1 MNNDKFK
8 YVEKN
13 SQQVKSFQAYQ
24 FVTEV
29 YKNDITHRNVP
40 GFLFKNGCSYLDCLI
55 EDFDKE
61 GCRPNF
67 KDYTG
72 WWDDLDEG
80 DYIFEHEGG
89 LKSLPFAEFE
99 HQFKPD
105 VNNSGRYL
113 ISKEEPQEY
122 TAFQIFKTT
131 ADFLYEHTSTTIEDK
146 FNRVMRDAVYGCGW
160 GAESFLRF
168 TRTSKPY
175 SSSDYELGLE
185 YKDSLYGDWTKVN
198 SGDYLVY
205 AHKSK
210 EYHIYSATTFE
221 SRFVAKK

>member
-13 SQQVKSFQAYQ
+13 SKEPKSFQAYQ

-29 YKNDITHRNVP
+29 YKSDLTKNNVP
-40 GFLFKNGCSYLDCLI
+40 LFLFKNGIQNRERLI
-55 EDFDKE
+55 EDLDIE
-61 GCRPNF
+61 GCRPKF
-67 KDYTG
+67 KDYAG

-105 VNNSGRYL
+105 VDRSGCYY
-113 ISKEEPQEY
+113 ISKEDMKEY
-122 TAFQIFKTT
+122 TAFQIFKAT

-185 YKDSLYGDWTKVN
+185 YKDGMYGNWRKVD

-205 AHKSK
+205 DHKNK
-210 EYHIYSATTFE
+210 TYNIYSATTFE